1 MTNRQQ
7 WTMIAG
13 LVMTALF
20 GVTLA
25 MKLRGEINLL
35 EVGSKAPHFDAVT
48 LGAGRPVGIEDYRG
62 KVVLLNIWATWCPP
76 CVEEMPSME
85 RVHRK
90 LAGTDFHVVAVSVDE
105 ADSTVVSKFA
115 KDLGLTFEIVHNR
128 DGSIRRIYQTAGVPE
143 SFVIDRDG
151 VIIKKVIGAAAW
163 DSPVNEALFRSL
175 LDAR

>member
-1 MTNRQQ
+1 
-7 WTMIAG
+7 
-13 LVMTALF
+13 MTALF

-35 EVGSKAPHFDAVT
+35 AVGSEAPEFEAVE
-48 LGAGRPVGIEDYRG
+48 LGSGRPVGIEDYRG

-115 KDLGLTFEIVHNR
+115 KDLGLTFEVVHNR

-151 VIIKKVIGAAAW
+151 VIVKKVIGAAAW